1 MPRVRFTGEHET
13 TTYETTETIETTDHR
28 LRKGATVFEQ
38 LSYDLKGAVKGAKA
52 FVDTGFLKG
61 STPAGGLGVAKALGR
76 YGTSLAGLL
85 EGTAARFPSR
95 LALVDDDGEL
105 TYQQLTN
112 YARLTAHTLASHGI
126 TAESRVGIMAR
137 NGRGFLFP
145 LAAKGY
151 LGFTVFLLNVG
162 ASKHQ
167 IAEIVKEHKLDAIFY
182 DSEFDDRF
190 PEDLTDF
197 GATLIHADAAE
208 GHRTDIDYPT
218 IEDFWATPGASNDAF
233 PSRPTQGG
241 VILMSSGTSGTP
253 KAVQHTEPSF
263 PVGVLGPVLKGL
275 NVKAGDR
282 LQLTA
287 SLFHVLGWGAAV
299 LAITAGCTLVTQR
312 VFKPEVVLQQVQD
325 YKCTGMLSSAV
336 FLKDVLAVD
345 DGSYDLSTMTWIL
358 NAGNAMS
365 EDLVRG
371 LQERYG
377 NILSS
382 GYGSTEG
389 LLVAYATPEDLAED
403 PTTAGHRIWN
413 GRLELLD
420 PETGKQVAPGEVGII
435 HAHNA
440 MSMKGYLGNRDKPDY
455 RDGMLDLGD
464 KGVIDP
470 ETGRLRVLG
479 RNNDMII
486 VGGENIWPTSVSDI
500 IDRVDGVAES
510 YCVGV
515 EDDEKFQRVKAYVVT
530 DGSTDLSEDDIRTHV
545 RENFMAP
552 AVPRDVVL
560 MDQPLPRNPIG
571 KVVKRE
577 LDAFD

>member
-1 MPRVRFTGEHET
+1 M
-13 TTYETTETIETTDHR
+13 
-28 LRKGATVFEQ
+28 FEQ

-52 FVDTGFLKG
+52 FLDTGLLKG
-61 STPAGGLGVAKALGR
+61 STPSGGLGVAKALGR
-76 YGTSLAGLL
+76 FGTSLAGLL
-85 EGTAARFPSR
+85 EGSAARFPSR
-95 LALVDDDGEL
+95 LALVDDQGEL
-105 TYQQLTN
+105 TYQELTN
-112 YARLTAHTLASHGI
+112 HARLTAHTLASHGI
-126 TAESRVGIMAR
+126 DSNSRVGIMAR

-162 ASKHQ
+162 ASKAQ
-167 IAEIVKEHKLDAIFY
+167 IAEIVKEHNLDVIVY

-190 PEDLTDF
+190 PEDLSDF
-197 GATLIHADAAE
+197 GVTLIHGHVDE
-208 GHRTDIDYPT
+208 GYRTDIDFPT
-218 IEDFWATPGASNDAF
+218 IEEFWAAPGDHTDEI
-233 PSRPTQGG
+233 PGRPRQGG

-253 KAVQHTEPSF
+253 KAVVHTEPSF

-312 VFKPEVVLQQVQD
+312 VFDPKVVLKQVQD
-325 YKCTGMLSSAV
+325 YRCSGMLSSAV

-345 DGSYDLSTMTWIL
+345 DGTYDVSSMTWIL

-389 LLVAYATPEDLAED
+389 LLVAYATAEDLVED
-403 PTTAGHRIWN
+403 PTTAGHQVWS

-420 PETGKQVAPGEVGII
+420 PETGARVPDGEVGVI
-435 HAHNA
+435 HAVNA
-440 MSMKGYLGNRDKPDY
+440 MSMKGYLGDRDQPEY

-470 ETGRLRVLG
+470 GSGRLRVLG

-486 VGGENIWPTSVSDI
+486 VGGENIWPTAVADI
-500 IDRVDGVAES
+500 VDRMDGVAES

-515 EDDEKFQRVKAYVVT
+515 EDEEKFQRVKAYVVV
-530 DGSTDLSEDDIRTHV
+530 DGSADVSEDDVRDHV
-545 RENFMAP
+545 KDNLMAP
-552 AVPRDVVL
+552 AIPRDVVL
-560 MDQPLPRNPIG
+560 LTEQLPRNPIG
-571 KVVKRE
+571 KVVKRD
-577 LDAFD
+577 LAVFG

>member
-1 MPRVRFTGEHET
+1 M
-13 TTYETTETIETTDHR
+13 
-28 LRKGATVFEQ
+28 FEQ

-61 STPAGGLGVAKALGR
+61 STPAKSVGVAKALGR

-85 EGTAARFPSR
+85 EGSTARFPSR
-95 LALVDDDGEL
+95 LALVDDQGEL

-112 YARLTAHTLASHGI
+112 HARLTAHTLASHGI
-126 TAESRVGIMAR
+126 NEKSRVGIMAR

-151 LGFTVFLLNVG
+151 LGYTVFLLNVG
-162 ASKHQ
+162 ASKAQ
-167 IAEIVKEHKLDAIFY
+167 IADIVEEHELDVIFY

-190 PEDLTDF
+190 PEDLSDF
-197 GATLIHADAAE
+197 GATLIHGDAAE
-208 GHRTDIDYPT
+208 GHRTDIDFPT
-218 IEDFWATPGASNDAF
+218 IEGFWASPGQHDDEF
-233 PSRPTQGG
+233 PGRPHQGG

-253 KAVQHTEPSF
+253 KAVEHEEPSF

-275 NVKAGDR
+275 DVKAGDR

-312 VFKPEVVLQQVQD
+312 EFKPEVVLKQVQD
-325 YKCTGMLSSAV
+325 YRCSGMLSSAV

-345 DGSYDLSTMTWIL
+345 DGSYDLSSLTWIL

-371 LQERYG
+371 IQERYG

-389 LLVAYATPEDLAED
+389 LLVAYATSQDLVED
-403 PTTAGHRIWN
+403 PTTAGHRVWS

-420 PETGKQVAPGEVGII
+420 PDTGQQVPDGEVGII
-435 HAHNA
+435 HAVNA
-440 MSMKGYLGNRDKPDY
+440 MSMKGYLGDRDKPEY

-464 KGVIDP
+464 KGVVDP
-470 ETGRLRVLG
+470 ESGRLRVLG

-486 VGGENIWPTSVSDI
+486 VGGENIWPTSVADI
-500 IDRVDGVAES
+500 IDRLDGVAES

-515 EDDEKFQRVKAYVVT
+515 EDDEKFQRVKAYVVL
-530 DGSTDLSEDDIRTHV
+530 DGTAEVSEDDVSTYV
-545 RENFMAP
+545 KENFMAP

-560 MDQPLPRNPIG
+560 MKEPLPRNPIG

-577 LDAFD
+577 LAVFG